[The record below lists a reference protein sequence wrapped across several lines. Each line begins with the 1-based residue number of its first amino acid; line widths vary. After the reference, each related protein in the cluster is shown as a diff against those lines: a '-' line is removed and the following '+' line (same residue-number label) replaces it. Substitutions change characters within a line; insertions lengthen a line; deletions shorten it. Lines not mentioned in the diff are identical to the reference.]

1 MVRAFELKTLL
12 HIQQAMTSG
21 CQLPIQRPSKEE
33 CINAIT
39 DNFADMVDVN
49 NNRQYIMAEVRVSD
63 YETHDID
70 ENGDTDLYAMMQT
83 ETNKHSFLRKK
94 LSFS

>member
-1 MVRAFELKTLL
+1 
-12 HIQQAMTSG
+12 
-21 CQLPIQRPSKEE
+21 
-33 CINAIT
+33 
-39 DNFADMVDVN
+39 
-49 NNRQYIMAEVRVSD
+49 MAEVRVSD